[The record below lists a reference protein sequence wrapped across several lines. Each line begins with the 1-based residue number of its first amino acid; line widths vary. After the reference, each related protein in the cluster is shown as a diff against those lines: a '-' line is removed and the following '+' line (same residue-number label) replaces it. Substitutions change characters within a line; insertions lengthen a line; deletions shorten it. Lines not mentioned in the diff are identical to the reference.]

1 MKKRISFVLVICLL
15 ISVFTVPSSA
25 AYENTYH
32 NTGNQINDIIG
43 VAKTQLGYH
52 EGNSASDI
60 SGNSTG
66 NGNYTKY
73 GAWYGINPG
82 SWCAMFVSWC
92 ANQAGI
98 PSSVIPKHA
107 SCDIGMNWF
116 KNNGRWGWGKY
127 WANNKGYTTYTPKA
141 GDIVY
146 FGNGNLNDSTHV
158 GIVYNV
164 DSSYVYTI
172 EGNTSG
178 KCAYKSYAHNSSYIY
193 GYGIPNY
200 TQTGG
205 SSSTVSGFTISNA
218 TYPTAVKV
226 GGSFILKGN
235 ITSNNKISTVRV
247 SIYDKNGVLQ
257 GTSVERNPNTTAFD
271 ISTVDN
277 DVKFGTLAQGMYTYM
292 VDIIDVT
299 GTYAILLMQPFSVG
313 TASGSTMTKRY
324 KVTASSLNLREGI
337 GTSYASLGSLANG
350 TVINVDSIRDGWA
363 RTTYNGKTGWC
374 SAQYLELLDSYS
386 GTVTTPTPA
395 PTPST
400 LACTYTLNDASTKDV
415 IPINNSF
422 TFEWYGDISKTSG
435 EIGLVI
441 VSLWQIEISPDND
454 IYTWEFSSAE
464 LASVLRG
471 HVDRSKFIHVAL
483 TISGRT
489 AKFYVN
495 GALAAS
501 TTLSFDGFASR
512 GYEIANDF
520 NFVHQ
525 VNSANYIHKTYGTM
539 KIYNKAAS
547 ATQVM
552 NMYNAVAPKATPT
565 PKPTATPT
573 PKPTATPTPKPTA
586 TPTPKPT
593 ATPTPKPTAT
603 PTPKP
608 TATPTP
614 KPTAT
619 PTPKPTA
626 TPTPK
631 PTAAPTPKPTATPTP
646 KPTAAPTPKPTNI
659 PESKVKYLQIAYKP
673 NKAVYY
679 LGEKFDPT
687 GLVLSVYKTDGT
699 VETVPYYE
707 LTGLEIVEPDIYLTG
722 TQTVRLI
729 YEGYETRFSVK
740 YGGSADV
747 RGIRISSKPAK
758 MRYKQGERLD
768 PSGMVINALDQ
779 NLAISREISAD
790 DVSFFGFTSQAE
802 GIVSV
807 KVVYMGYYSTS
818 FSVRITEEKL
828 ISSIS
833 ITKPTKI
840 TYKIGESFDM
850 TGMTLTAK
858 YYDSTTESVPVT
870 KASVS
875 GFDSTTSGIKTVY
888 VSYGGKQTSF
898 SVRIV

>member
-1 MKKRISFVLVICLL
+1 MKRKLSFILAVCILF
-15 ISVFTVPSSA
+15 SMFAVPSNA
-25 AYENTYH
+25 AYENTYS
-32 NTGNQINDIIG
+32 NTGNQISDLIG
-43 VAKTQLGYH
+43 VAKTQIGYH

-66 NGNYTKY
+66 SGNYTKY

-98 PSSVIPKHA
+98 SFSIIPKHA

-158 GIVYNV
+158 GIVYKV

-178 KCAYKSYAHNSSYIY
+178 KCAYKSYVHNSSYIY

-200 TQTGG
+200 TQSSGG
-205 SSSTVSGFTISNA
+205 TTSTVAGFTLSNA
-218 TYPTAVKV
+218 TYPTSLNV
-226 GGSFILKGN
+226 GGSFILKGT

-247 SIYDKNGVLQ
+247 SIYDKNGNLQ
-257 GTSVERNPNTTAFD
+257 GTSVERNPNSTSFD

-277 DVKFGTLAQGMYTYM
+277 YVKFGTLSQGMYTYM
-292 VDIIDVT
+292 IDIIDVT
-299 GTYAILLMQPFSVG
+299 GAYAILLMQPFTVG
-313 TASGSTMTKRY
+313 SASGSTMTKRY

-337 GTSYASLGSLANG
+337 GTSYTVLTSIPNG
-350 TVINVDSIRDGWA
+350 TIVSVDSVRDGWA

-374 SAQYLELLDSYS
+374 SAQYLELQDSYT
-386 GTVTTPTPA
+386 GTAATPTPA

-400 LACTYTLNDASTKDV
+400 LSCTYTLTGASTKDV

-422 TFEWYGDISKTSG
+422 TFEWYGDISQTSG

-483 TISGRT
+483 TINERT

-495 GALAAS
+495 GVLAAS

-512 GYEIANDF
+512 GYDIKNDF

-525 VNSANYIHKTYGTM
+525 VNSSNYIHKTYGTM

-547 ATQVM
+547 ASQVA
-552 NMYNAVAPKATPT
+552 NMYNAVKPAATPT

-593 ATPTPKPTAT
+593 TVPTPAPTAVPTPTPTAVPTPKPTTA
-603 PTPKP
+603 P
-608 TATPTP
+608 TAVPEKTVRYLTVNT
-614 KPTAT
+614 KPQR
-619 PTPKPTA
+619 
-626 TPTPK
+626 
-631 PTAAPTPKPTATPTP
+631 
-646 KPTAAPTPKPTNI
+646 I
-659 PESKVKYLQIAYKP
+659 R
-673 NKAVYY
+673 YY
-679 LGEKFDPT
+679 LGESFDPS
-687 GLVLSVYKTDGT
+687 GLTFTVLYSDGSKAVKSYLDEGIQLTQPDSMISGLQYVYITYKGCSTK
-699 VETVPYYE
+699 
-707 LTGLEIVEPDIYLTG
+707 
-722 TQTVRLI
+722 
-729 YEGYETRFSVK
+729 FSVSFN
-740 YGGSADV
+740 GRSDV
-747 RGIRISSKPAK
+747 RGIKLAQKP
-758 MRYKQGERLD
+758 YNVIYDQGSRLD
-768 PSGMVINALDQ
+768 ASGLVVNAVAQDFSVVEQIPESELK
-779 NLAISREISAD
+779 LM
-790 DVSFFGFTSQAE
+790 GFRNDAP
-802 GIVSV
+802 GVVSV
-807 KVVYMGYYSTS
+807 TVSYLDYYTTS
-818 FSVRITEEKL
+818 FSVRITENKL
-828 ISSIS
+828 ISGITR
-833 ITKPTKI
+833 TKPNKLV
-840 TYKIGESFDM
+840 YSVGEEFDP
-850 TGMTLTAK
+850 TGMTVSVK
-858 YYDSTTESVPVT
+858 YYDATTEVVDLSLV
-870 KASVS
+870 SVS
-875 GFDSTTSGIKTVY
+875 GFENNTPGVKTVT
-888 VSYGGKQTSF
+888 VSYKGYTSSF
-898 SVRIV
+898 SVSVV